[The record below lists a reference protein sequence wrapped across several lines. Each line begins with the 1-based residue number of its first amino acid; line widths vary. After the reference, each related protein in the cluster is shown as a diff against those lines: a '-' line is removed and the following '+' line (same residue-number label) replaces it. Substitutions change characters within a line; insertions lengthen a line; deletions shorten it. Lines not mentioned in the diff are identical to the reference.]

1 MEVNG
6 KRLLVC
12 DCNGTMPLD
21 GKALAA
27 ACAGGR
33 VSPGDLE
40 IHTFLCRTQLAKFEA
55 ALRQDQPVIVACT
68 QEAPL
73 FTEARA
79 EAGLDTDIRFV
90 NIREHAGW
98 SDEAARAAPKMAAL
112 LAEAALDVPAAP
124 TVTVKSAGVTLIYGR
139 DATAIEAARQIAD
152 RLDCTVLLTSP
163 GDIVPPSL
171 ADVPIFKGTLA
182 SAKGHMGAF
191 DVIVDDYAPVIPS
204 SRDVLRFE
212 PPRHGAFSSCDLILD
227 LSGGPPL
234 FPAHERRD
242 GYLRADPHDPA
253 AVQRALFDLVEMV
266 GEFEKPVYITYD
278 ESICVHGREALRGC
292 TACLEACPTEAI
304 TSAGNHVDID
314 EFICAGCGGCASVC
328 PTGAAA
334 YAVPPREAL
343 FERLHT
349 LLATYA
355 RSGGETPVLLV
366 HDGTHGEELIATLAR
381 RGRGLPAHVIPF
393 HVTAVPHL
401 GLDFFSAALACG
413 AARLCLLIDPAR
425 DGEVAGLTAQTELA
439 NTAFAGL
446 GCGTTRVVLLTDSDP
461 DGLDRVVRMVPPS
474 PACGALFPAA
484 GGKRRII
491 ARALQHL
498 RDAAPAPIDHV
509 PLAAGA
515 PFGTI
520 AIEPSCTLCLSC
532 VTACPTGALLSTPE
546 RSRLAIVAEACVQCG
561 LCASTCPEHAI
572 TLRPS
577 LDFTPAA
584 KGAQVLMEGRGPG
597 HRPLAASTIIAAPP
611 TAGSKHLP
619 G

>member
-21 GKALAA
+21 GRALAA
-27 ACAGGR
+27 ACAGGQ
-33 VSPGDLE
+33 VPHGGLE
-40 IHTFLCRTQLAKFEA
+40 VHTFLCRTQLAKFEA
-55 ALRQDQPVIVACT
+55 ALRQERPVIVACT

-98 SDEAARAAPKMAAL
+98 SDEAMRAAPKMAAL
-112 LAEAALDVPAAP
+112 LAEAALDAPAIP
-124 TVTVKSAGVTLIYGR
+124 MVTVKSAGVTLIYGC
-139 DATAIEAARQIAD
+139 DVTAIEAARQIAD
-152 RLDCTVLLTSP
+152 RLDCTVLLSSP

-171 ADVPIFKGTLA
+171 ADVPIFKGTLV

-191 DVIVDDYAPVIPS
+191 DVVVDDYAPVIPS

-212 PPRHGAFSSCDLILD
+212 PPRHGAVSSCDLILD
-227 LSGGPPL
+227 ISGGPPL

-242 GYLRADPHDPA
+242 GYLRADPRDPA
-253 AVQRALFDLVEMV
+253 AVQRALFELVEMV
-266 GEFEKPVYITYD
+266 GEFEKPVYIAYD
-278 ESICVHGREALRGC
+278 GPLCVHGRAGRRGC
-292 TACLEACPTEAI
+292 TACLDACPTEAI
-304 TSAGNHVDID
+304 TSAGDHVDID

-334 YAVPPREAL
+334 YTVPARETL
-343 FERLHT
+343 LERLHT

-355 RSGGETPVLLV
+355 RAGGETPVLLV

-393 HVTAVPHL
+393 HVAAVPQL
-401 GLDFFSAALACG
+401 GLDFFSLALAYG
-413 AARLCLLIDPAR
+413 ASRLCLLIDPAR
-425 DGEVAGLTAQTELA
+425 DEETAGLSSQADLA
-439 NTAFAGL
+439 NRALAEL
-446 GCGTTRVVLLTDSDP
+446 GYGTTRVVLLTGTSP

-474 PACGALFPAA
+474 PTRMAPFSPPK
-484 GGKRRII
+484 GKRRTA
-491 ARALQHL
+491 ARALGHL
-498 RDAAPAPIDHV
+498 HDTAPAPVDRV
-509 PLAAGA
+509 ALPPGA

-520 AIEPSCTLCLSC
+520 AIDSSCTLCLSC
-532 VTACPTGALLSTPE
+532 VTVCPTGALVGTPE

-561 LCASTCPEHAI
+561 LCASVCPEHAI
-572 TLRPS
+572 TLQPG
-577 LDFTPAA
+577 LDFAPENKAA
-584 KGAQVLMEGRGPG
+584 RVLVEGGAPCRRSGPG
-597 HRPLAASTIIAAPP
+597 RDDRQSASDR
-611 TAGSKHLP
+611 GL
-619 G
+619 

>member
-33 VSPGDLE
+33 VPAGGLE
-40 IHTFLCRTQLAKFEA
+40 VHTFLCRTQLAKFEA
-55 ALRQDQPVIVACT
+55 ALRQDRPVVVACT

-98 SDEAARAAPKMAAL
+98 SDEAPRAVPKMAAL
-112 LAEAALDVPAAP
+112 LAEAALDAPAAS
-124 TVTVKSAGVTLIYGR
+124 TMTVKSAGVTLIYGR
-139 DATAIEAARQIAD
+139 DAAAIEAARQIAD
-152 RLDCTVLLTSP
+152 RLDCTVLLTGP
-163 GDIVPPSL
+163 GDIVPPPL

-182 SAKGHMGAF
+182 SVKGHMGAF
-191 DVIVDDYAPVIPS
+191 DVVVDDYAPVIPS
-204 SRDVLRFE
+204 SRDVLLFE

-227 LSGGPPL
+227 LSGGKPL

-242 GYLRADPHDPA
+242 GYLRADPRDPA
-253 AVQRALFDLVEMV
+253 AVQRALFELVEMV
-266 GEFEKPVYITYD
+266 GEFEKPVYIAYD
-278 ESICVHGREALRGC
+278 ETICVHGREALRGC
-292 TACLEACPTEAI
+292 TACLDVCPTEAI
-304 TSAGNHVDID
+304 TSAGDHVDID

-334 YAVPPREAL
+334 FAAPPRAAL
-343 FERLHT
+343 FERLRT
-349 LLATYA
+349 VLATYA

-366 HDGTHGEELIATLAR
+366 HDGTHGEELIAALAR

-401 GLDFFSAALACG
+401 GLDFLSAAVASG
-413 AARLCLLIDPAR
+413 ASRLCLLIDPAH
-425 DGEVAGLTAQTELA
+425 DEEIAGLVMQTELA
-439 NTAFAGL
+439 NSALAAL
-446 GCGTTRVVLLTDSDP
+446 GYGTTRILLLTDSDP
-461 DGLDRVVRMVPPS
+461 DGLDRVARMAPPS
-474 PACGALFPAA
+474 PARVALYLAA
-484 GGKRRII
+484 AGKRRVITH
-491 ARALQHL
+491 AFQHL
-498 RDAAPAPIDHV
+498 RDAAPAPVDHV
-509 PLAAGA
+509 ALAAGA

-520 AIEPSCTLCLSC
+520 VVDASCTLCLSC
-532 VTACPTGALLSTPE
+532 VTACPAEALLGTPD
-546 RSRLAIVAEACVQCG
+546 RSRLSIVAEACVQCG
-561 LCASTCPEHAI
+561 LCAAACPEHAI
-572 TLRPS
+572 TLRPG

-584 KGAQVLMEGRGPG
+584 RIAHALIEGGS
-597 HRPLAASTIIAAPP
+597 RPAADM
-611 TAGSKHLP
+611 LP
-619 G
+619 RDGRPVSPD

>member
-21 GKALAA
+21 GKALAQ

-33 VSPGDLE
+33 ASHDGLE

-55 ALRQDQPVIVACT
+55 ALRQGQPVIVACT

-98 SDEAARAAPKMAAL
+98 SDEAMDATPKMAAL

-124 TVTVKSAGVTLIYGR
+124 TVTLKSAGVSLIYGH

-152 RLDCTVLLTSP
+152 RLDCTVLLTNP
-163 GDIVPPSL
+163 GDIVPPAL

-191 DVIVDDYAPVIPS
+191 DVVVDDYAPVMPS

-212 PPRHGAFSSCDLILD
+212 RPRHGAFSSCDLILD

-242 GYLRADPHDPA
+242 GYLRADPRDPA
-253 AVQRALFDLVEMV
+253 AVQRALFELVEMV
-266 GEFEKPVYITYD
+266 GEFEKPAYIAYD
-278 ESICVHGREALRGC
+278 GSLCVHGRADLRGC
-292 TACLEACPTEAI
+292 TACLDVCPTGAI
-304 TSAGNHVDID
+304 SSAGDHVDID

-334 YAVPPREAL
+334 YTAPARETL

-349 LLATYA
+349 VLAAYA
-355 RSGGETPVLLV
+355 RAGGKTPVLLV
-366 HDGTHGEELIATLAR
+366 HDGTHGEELISTLAR

-401 GLDFFSAALACG
+401 GLDFLSLALAYG
-413 AARLCLLIDPAR
+413 ASRLCLLIDPAR
-425 DGEVAGLTAQTELA
+425 DDETGGLTTQADLA
-439 NTAFAGL
+439 NRALADL
-446 GCGTTRVVLLTDSDP
+446 GYGTTRVVLLTDGDP
-461 DGLDRVVRMVPPS
+461 DGLDRVLRMVAPS
-474 PACGALFPAA
+474 PTQAAPFPVG
-484 GGKRRII
+484 GGKRRIL

-498 RDAAPAPIDHV
+498 HDTAPAPVDQV
-509 PLAAGA
+509 ALGPGA
-515 PFGTI
+515 PFGTVVI
-520 AIEPSCTLCLSC
+520 DAACTLCLSC
-532 VTACPTGALLSTPE
+532 VTECPTGALLGTPE
-546 RSRLAIVAEACVQCG
+546 RSRLSIVAEACVQCG

-572 TLRPS
+572 TLQPG
-577 LDFTPAA
+577 LDFRPDAKAA
-584 KGAQVLMEGRGPG
+584 RVLMEGAAAHHRSLRTQDNRPGASDRG
-597 HRPLAASTIIAAPP
+597 S
-611 TAGSKHLP
+611 
-619 G
+619 

>member
-27 ACAGGR
+27 ACAGGP
-33 VSPGDLE
+33 VPPDGLE
-40 IHTFLCRTQLAKFEA
+40 IHTFLCRTQLARFEA
-55 ALRQDQPVIVACT
+55 ALRQGRPVVVACT

-98 SDEAARAAPKMAAL
+98 SDEAPRAVPKMAAL
-112 LAEAALDVPAAP
+112 LAEAALDVPAVP
-124 TVTVKSAGVTLIYGR
+124 TMTVKSAGVTLIYGR

-152 RLDCTVLLTSP
+152 RLDCTVLLTGP
-163 GDIVPPSL
+163 GDIVPPPL

-182 SAKGHMGAF
+182 SVKGHMGAF
-191 DVIVDDYAPVIPS
+191 DVVVDDYAPVIPS
-204 SRDVLRFE
+204 SRDVLLFE

-227 LSGGPPL
+227 LSGGRPL

-242 GYLRADPHDPA
+242 GYLRADPRDPA
-253 AVQRALFDLVEMV
+253 AVQRALFELVEMV
-266 GEFEKPVYITYD
+266 GEFEKPVYIAYD
-278 ESICVHGREALRGC
+278 EAICVHGRAALRGC
-292 TACLEACPTEAI
+292 TACLDACPTEAI
-304 TSAGNHVDID
+304 TSAGDHVDVD
-314 EFICAGCGGCASVC
+314 AFICAGCGGCASVC

-334 YAVPPREAL
+334 FAAPPRAAL
-343 FERLHT
+343 FERLRT
-349 LLATYA
+349 VLATYA

-393 HVTAVPHL
+393 HVTAAPHL
-401 GLDFFSAALACG
+401 GLDFLSAAIAAG
-413 AARLCLLIDPAR
+413 ASRLCLLIDPAR
-425 DGEVAGLTAQTELA
+425 DEEIAGLAVQAELA
-439 NTAFAGL
+439 NSALAAL
-446 GCGTTRVVLLTDSDP
+446 GYGTTRILLLTDSDP
-461 DGLDRVVRMVPPS
+461 DGLDRVARMAPPS
-474 PACGALFPAA
+474 PARGAPCSAA
-484 GGKRRII
+484 GGKRRVI
-491 ARALQHL
+491 ARAFEHL
-498 RDAAPAPIDHV
+498 RDTAPAPMDHI

-520 AIEPSCTLCLSC
+520 AVDASCTLCLSC
-532 VTACPTGALLSTPE
+532 VTACPAGALLGAPDG
-546 RSRLAIVAEACVQCG
+546 SRLSIVGEACVQCG
-561 LCASTCPEHAI
+561 LCAAACPEHAI
-572 TLRPS
+572 TLQPG

-584 KGAQVLMEGRGPG
+584 KIARALVEGGARPSAGVLAPDRRPAGPDQG
-597 HRPLAASTIIAAPP
+597 P
-611 TAGSKHLP
+611 
-619 G
+619 

>member
-27 ACAGGR
+27 ACAGGGMP
-33 VSPGDLE
+33 PGDLE
-40 IHTFLCRTQLAKFEA
+40 VHTFLCRAQLAKFEA
-55 ALRQDQPVIVACT
+55 ALRREQPVIVACT

-98 SDEAARAAPKMAAL
+98 SDEAARATPKVAAL
-112 LAEAALDVPAAP
+112 LTEAALDAPAVP
-124 TVTVKSAGVTLIYGR
+124 TVTVKSAGVTLIYGC

-163 GDIVPPSL
+163 GDVAPPSL

-191 DVIVDDYAPVIPS
+191 DVVVDDYAPVIPS

-212 PPRHGAFSSCDLILD
+212 PPRHGAVSSCDLILD

-242 GYLRADPHDPA
+242 GYLRADPRDPA
-253 AVQRALFDLVEMV
+253 AVQRALFELVEMV
-266 GEFEKPVYITYD
+266 GEFERPVYIAYD
-278 ESICVHGREALRGC
+278 RSLCVHGRAGLRGC
-292 TACLEACPTEAI
+292 TACVDTCPTGAI
-304 TSAGNHVDID
+304 TSAGDHVDID
-314 EFICAGCGGCASVC
+314 AFICAGCGGCASVC

-334 YAVPPREAL
+334 YAVPTRETL
-343 FERLHT
+343 LERLHT
-349 LLATYA
+349 VLATYA

-366 HDGTHGEELIATLAR
+366 HDGTHGEELIAALAR

-393 HVTAVPHL
+393 HVTAVAQL
-401 GLDFFSAALACG
+401 GLDFFSLAVAYG
-413 AARLCLLIDPAR
+413 ASRLCLLIDPAR
-425 DGEVAGLTAQTELA
+425 GEETAGLVAQADLA
-439 NTAFAGL
+439 NRALAGL
-446 GCGTTRVVLLTDSDP
+446 GYGATRVVLLTDGSA
-461 DGLDRVVRMVPPS
+461 DGLDRIIRMVPPS
-474 PACGALFPAA
+474 PARTVLFSLP
-484 GGKRRII
+484 GGKRRAT
-491 ARALQHL
+491 ARALRHL
-498 RDAAPAPIDHV
+498 HDTAPAPVDRV
-509 PLAAGA
+509 ALPPGA

-520 AIEPSCTLCLSC
+520 AVDSSCTLCLSC
-532 VTACPTGALLSTPE
+532 VTACPTGALLGTPE
-546 RSRLAIVAEACVQCG
+546 RSRLAIVGEVCVQCG
-561 LCASTCPEHAI
+561 LCASACPEHSI
-572 TLRPS
+572 TPQPG
-577 LDFTPAA
+577 LDFTPENQAA
-584 KGAQVLMEGRGPG
+584 RVLVGGGSSR
-597 HRPLAASTIIAAPP
+597 HRPLPQGHDGQGAPDR
-611 TAGSKHLP
+611 GL
-619 G
+619 